1 MYGASLESEVFN
13 LDSLVNFI
21 CPSGQFDLR
30 TLVGF
35 FVFVLVLN
43 LIFSIAKGLGGM
55 SKW

>member
-1 MYGASLESEVFN
+1 MQNIV
-13 LDSLVNFI
+13 DFI
-21 CPSGQFDLR
+21 CPGGQFDLR

-43 LIFSIAKGLGGM
+43 LIFTIVKGLGGM

>member
-1 MYGASLESEVFN
+1 MQNIV
-13 LDSLVNFI
+13 DFI
-21 CPSGQFDLR
+21 CPGGQFDLR

-55 SKW
+55 SRW